1 MYLDAKVVKTDVVKK
16 KLELF
21 NCLDTSEDN

>member
-1 MYLDAKVVKTDVVKK
+1 MYLDVKVVKIDVVKK

-21 NCLDTSEDN
+21 NCLDILEDN